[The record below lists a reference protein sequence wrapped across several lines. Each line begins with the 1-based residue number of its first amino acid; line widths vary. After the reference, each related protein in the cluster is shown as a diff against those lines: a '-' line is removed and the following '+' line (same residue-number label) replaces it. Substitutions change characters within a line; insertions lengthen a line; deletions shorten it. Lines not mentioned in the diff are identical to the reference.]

1 MKIKKFLN
9 DFIYITWNIFWS
21 ILKAVFILIG
31 ALMVIFELTVW
42 GVIGN
47 NKLKW
52 KKTLFLCPYRCFY
65 GVDSIYPQQIIKTRL
80 KSLQIK

>member
-9 DFIYITWNIFWS
+9 DFIYIAWNIFWS

-52 KKTLFLCPYRCFY
+52 KKTRFLCPYRGFY
-65 GVDSIYPQQIIKTRL
+65 GVDSIINHLYTKTRL
-80 KSLQIK
+80 KSL

>member
-1 MKIKKFLN
+1 MNIKKFLN

-52 KKTLFLCPYRCFY
+52 KKTRFLSPYRCFY
-65 GVDSIYPQQIIKTRL
+65 GVDSIDPL
-80 KSLQIK
+80 

>member
-47 NKLKW
+47 NKLK
-52 KKTLFLCPYRCFY
+52 
-65 GVDSIYPQQIIKTRL
+65 
-80 KSLQIK
+80 